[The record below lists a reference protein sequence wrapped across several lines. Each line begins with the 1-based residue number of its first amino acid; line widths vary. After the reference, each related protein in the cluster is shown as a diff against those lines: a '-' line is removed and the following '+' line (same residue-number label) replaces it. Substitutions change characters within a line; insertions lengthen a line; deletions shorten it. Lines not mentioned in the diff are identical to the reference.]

1 MDETNWFE
9 GVSVCCA
16 QGTYMSMIFGGE
28 WAISI
33 GNPGCQIEQCMNIR
47 FILAEEGYDLP
58 ATYFISLIPFSKS
71 NIYTD

>member
-16 QGTYMSMIFGGE
+16 QGTCMIIIFGGK

-47 FILAEEGYDLP
+47 FILAEEG
-58 ATYFISLIPFSKS
+58 
-71 NIYTD
+71 